1 MSDNLDIWDKV
12 ARPPKEA
19 LKAIKGGRLS
29 GMTDIKPQWRYRA
42 MTEQFGPCG
51 VGWKYTITDRWSESG
66 SDEQLLCFVNVD
78 LFFKHGE
85 VWSEAIPGSGGSML
99 VTKESKGLHT
109 SDEGYKMALTDALG
123 VAMGKI
129 GVAADIYMGQWDGSK
144 YKDAPKGEE
153 KKGKDMTIELLVS
166 NLPSCKTEESL
177 SKYMKDNTKFVNS
190 LFKNDKKEVVAEFSK
205 RKVEITE
212 LGGDSQA
219 QRGE

>member
-1 MSDNLDIWDKV
+1 MSENLEIWDKV

-29 GMTDIKPQWRYRA
+29 GMTDIKPQWRYKA

-51 VGWKYTITDRWSESG
+51 IGWKYVITDKWSERG

-78 LFFKHGE
+78 LFYKHEGE
-85 VWSEAIPGSGGSML
+85 WSEAIPGSGGSML
-99 VTKESKGLHT
+99 ITKESKGLHT

-144 YKDAPKGEE
+144 YKDAPKESVVSTKDHIWEGEHKKE
-153 KKGKDMTIELLVS
+153 GESAAIEVFSIAIKALTTKDMAHKWKKENQSAIDSLGADKGKVMTEYLNKVKEL
-166 NLPSCKTEESL
+166 N
-177 SKYMKDNTKFVNS
+177 
-190 LFKNDKKEVVAEFSK
+190 
-205 RKVEITE
+205 
-212 LGGDSQA
+212 
-219 QRGE
+219 

>member
-1 MSDNLDIWDKV
+1 MSNNLKIWDAV

-19 LKAIKGGRLS
+19 LKQISGGRLS
-29 GMTDIKPQWRYRA
+29 GMTDIKPQWRYKA

-51 VGWKYTITDRWSESG
+51 IGWKYTMTDKWSEVG
-66 SDEQLLCFVNVD
+66 SDSQILCFVNVD

-109 SDEGYKMALTDALG
+109 SDEGFKMALTDALS
-123 VAMGKI
+123 VAMSRL
-129 GVAADIYMGQWDGSK
+129 GVAAEIYMGNWTGSK
-144 YKDAPKGEE
+144 YKDQPKDEQPQRNWIAE
-153 KKGKDMTIELLVS
+153 IKTVSTIEELKSLY
-166 NLPSCKTEESL
+166 TEAMNNTQGKERAEVTRE
-177 SKYMKDNTKFVNS
+177 KD
-190 LFKNDKKEVVAEFSK
+190 K
-205 RKVEITE
+205 RKVEITA